1 MSFRVTWSGAKGGGP
16 VSALYATAD
25 GTATAGS
32 DYTAKSGTVT
42 MSNSCRCG
50 TISVPIL
57 GDTMTEGTET
67 FTLDLSSP
75 TNATIGD
82 AQAIG
87 TIYDNEGPPAVVVLD
102 GSADESAGSIS
113 FDLVM
118 MSSSLTTQTV
128 DYATGDQTA
137 TAGTDYT
144 ATAGTISFL
153 SGQTTAVVV
162 VPITNDTLNE
172 ADEVFSLAL
181 GNSTVAVTD
190 GSAVGSIFNDDAEP
204 TISVSDATA
213 AEAGGTLSFTISL
226 STASG
231 QEVDVDYA
239 TTDGAATGGSDFAA
253 ATGTAIIPAGA
264 TSTSVDLIL
273 TDDTTYE
280 GDEGL
285 TLDLTAPFNAS
296 IADAQGAGTVQDDDP
311 LPAASIDDVQVTEG
325 NADSTAAT
333 FTVSLANASAFPA
346 TVDWA
351 AADTTATAGTDF
363 TAAGGTV
370 SFAPGATT
378 AQAVVD
384 VTGDITAELNE
395 TFAVTLTNPS
405 GATVADATGIGTIAD
420 DDRTPTSL
428 TLKVTKTR
436 TKVGAKGV
444 LEIATSGATVSVSL
458 YRHKGAKWIKLSTR
472 TVAVSRLGDRDAD
485 GRADGLYRAAF
496 PRPAT
501 GTYLL
506 RASFAGSPTLL
517 PSTKSATFK
526 R

>member
-1 MSFRVTWSGAKGGGP
+1 VTWSGAKGGGP
-16 VSALYATAD
+16 VSAVYATAD
-25 GTATAGS
+25 VTATAGS

-67 FTLDLSSP
+67 FRLDLSSP
-75 TNATIGD
+75 TNGTIGD

-87 TIYDNEGPPAVVVLD
+87 TIFDNEGPPAVVVLD
-102 GSADESAGSIS
+102 GSADEGAGNIS
-113 FDLVM
+113 FDLIM
-118 MSSSLTTQTV
+118 TSSSLSTQTV
-128 DYATGDQTA
+128 DYATVDGTA
-137 TAGTDYT
+137 TAGSDYT
-144 ATAGTISFL
+144 STAGTMTFP
-153 SGQTTAVVV
+153 SGQTTATIV

-204 TISVSDATA
+204 TISVADATA
-213 AEAGGTLSFTISL
+213 AELGGTLSFTISL

-231 QEVDVDYA
+231 QEVDVDYT
-239 TTDGAATGGSDFAA
+239 TTDGSATGGSDFAA
-253 ATGTAIIPAGA
+253 ATGTATIPAGA
-264 TSTSVDLIL
+264 TSTQVDITL

-296 IADAQGAGTVQDDDP
+296 IADAQGAGTVQDDDS
-311 LPAASIDDVQVTEG
+311 LPAASIDDVQVVEG
-325 NADSTAAT
+325 NAGSTAAT
-333 FTVSLANASAFPA
+333 FTVSLANASAFPV

-351 AADTTATAGTDF
+351 ASDATATAGIDF

-370 SFAPGATT
+370 SFVPGATS
-378 AQAVVD
+378 AEAVVD
-384 VTGDITAELNE
+384 VTGDTAAELNE

-405 GATVADATGIGTIAD
+405 GASVADATGIGTITD

-428 TLKVTKTR
+428 TLKVTKAH

-458 YRHKGAKWIKLSTR
+458 YRHKGAKWIKLSAR

-496 PRPAT
+496 PRPAK
-501 GTYLL
+501 GSYRL
-506 RASFAGSPTLL
+506 RASFAGSSTLL
-517 PSTKSATFK
+517 PTLKIVPFTL
-526 R
+526 